1 VKYGQGYKIDMI
13 TQKQPPDIQAKLTE
27 LQQTFATK
35 IPKKVQEIRQSWEKL
50 KSAPDDQAMF
60 ETFYRQVHTLT
71 GTGATYGFEA
81 ISGFANMITL
91 RLPKTEDIT
100 SLPVDEIEFFLE
112 KLDNAISGE
121 STAMT
126 INMAPIQRQN
136 MTFLLDNAA
145 DMLIYIVD
153 DDVDL
158 LSSISIKIQH
168 FGYRVVTFSD
178 LLSFDKA
185 LEREVPDVVIMD
197 VIFDGG
203 SKLGTDHIAHINTI
217 RKHPLKTIFMSTSGD
232 ITTRLDAVRANGLAF
247 FPKPIVVPAIVDA
260 IATFTH
266 QITEDIYRVI
276 IVDDSPEQ
284 SALIALI
291 LQQAGMQTI
300 EVNQPLQLLD
310 VLASF
315 QPDLVLMDL
324 YMPDCDGMELSQI
337 IRQMNSYANLPIVF
351 LSTESD
357 LKKKLGVM
365 GHGGDDFLT
374 KPVLPWHLA
383 SAITNRIKRGRM
395 ISKLADTDG
404 LTGLLNHIKSKDKVE
419 SELARASRGNTSLS
433 IAMLD
438 LDNFKHVNDN
448 YGHPVGDKVLKNLT
462 NFFKQNLRPYD
473 VIGRYGGEEFLVLL
487 PSTDLLTAKT
497 IMDKLRIGF
506 SKIHHLCDEGDFTC
520 NFSCGIASFPDF
532 DSAITL
538 IEAADKALYAA
549 KNAGRNQVVINTP
562 KINQ

>member
-1 VKYGQGYKIDMI
+1 MI
-13 TQKQPPDIQAKLTE
+13 TQKPPPDIQATLTA

-60 ETFYRQVHTLT
+60 ETFYRQVHTLA

-91 RLPKTEDIT
+91 RLPKTEVIT
-100 SLPVDEIEFFLE
+100 SLLVDEIEFFLE
-112 KLDNAISGE
+112 KLGNAISGE

-136 MTFLLDNAA
+136 MSFVSDNAA

-158 LSSISIKIQH
+158 LSSISIQIQR
-168 FGYRVVTFSD
+168 FGYRIAAFSD

-197 VIFDGG
+197 VIFDGD
-203 SKLGTDHIAHINTI
+203 SKLGTAHIAHINAI
-217 RKHPLKTIFMSTSGD
+217 RKHPLKTIFMSTSLD

-247 FPKPIVVPAIVDA
+247 FPKPIVAAAMVDA
-260 IATFTH
+260 IETFTH

-284 SALIALI
+284 SASIALI

-300 EVNQPLQLLD
+300 EVNQPLKLLD

-315 QPDLVLMDL
+315 QPDLVMMDL
-324 YMPDCDGMELSQI
+324 YMPDCNGMELSQI
-337 IRQMNSYANLPIVF
+337 IRQMNSYVDLPIVF

-404 LTGLLNHIKSKDKVE
+404 LTGLLNHIKIKDKVE
-419 SELARASRGNTSLS
+419 SELARAWRENTSLS

-448 YGHPVGDKVLKNLT
+448 YGHPVGDKVLKSLT
-462 NFFKQNLRPYD
+462 NFFKQNLRQYD
-473 VIGRYGGEEFLVLL
+473 VIGRYGGEEFLVVL

-497 IMDKLRIGF
+497 IMDKLRTGF
-506 SKIHHLCDEGDFTC
+506 GKINHLRDEDDFTC

-532 DSAITL
+532 DSANTL

-562 KINQ
+562 QINQ

>member
-1 VKYGQGYKIDMI
+1 
-13 TQKQPPDIQAKLTE
+13 
-27 LQQTFATK
+27 
-35 IPKKVQEIRQSWEKL
+35 
-50 KSAPDDQAMF
+50 
-60 ETFYRQVHTLT
+60 
-71 GTGATYGFEA
+71 
-81 ISGFANMITL
+81 
-91 RLPKTEDIT
+91 
-100 SLPVDEIEFFLE
+100 
-112 KLDNAISGE
+112 
-121 STAMT
+121 
-126 INMAPIQRQN
+126 
-136 MTFLLDNAA
+136 
-145 DMLIYIVD
+145 
-153 DDVDL
+153 
-158 LSSISIKIQH
+158 
-168 FGYRVVTFSD
+168 
-178 LLSFDKA
+178 
-185 LEREVPDVVIMD
+185 
-197 VIFDGG
+197 
-203 SKLGTDHIAHINTI
+203 
-217 RKHPLKTIFMSTSGD
+217 MSTNLD

-247 FPKPIVVPAIVDA
+247 FPKPIVVAAMVDA

-266 QITEDIYRVI
+266 QITEDIYRVV

-284 SALIALI
+284 SASIALI
-291 LQQAGMQTI
+291 LQQAGMQTV

-310 VLASF
+310 VITSF

-324 YMPDCDGMELSQI
+324 YMPDCNGMELSQI
-337 IRQMNSYANLPIVF
+337 IRQMNTYVDLPIVF

-357 LKKKLGVM
+357 LKKKLGAM

-419 SELARASRGNTSLS
+419 SELARAWRGNTSLS

-448 YGHPVGDKVLKNLT
+448 YGHPVGDKVLKSLT
-462 NFFKQNLRPYD
+462 NFFKQNLRQYD
-473 VIGRYGGEEFLVLL
+473 VIGRYGGEEFLVVL

-497 IMDKLRIGF
+497 IMDKLRSGF
-506 SKIHHLCDEGDFTC
+506 SKIHHLCDEGNFTC

-532 DSAITL
+532 DSANTL

-562 KINQ
+562 QINQ

>member
-1 VKYGQGYKIDMI
+1 MI
-13 TQKQPPDIQAKLTE
+13 TQKPPPDIQATLTA

-60 ETFYRQVHTLT
+60 ETFYRQVHTLA

-91 RLPKTEDIT
+91 RLPKTEVIT
-100 SLPVDEIEFFLE
+100 SLLVDEIEFFLE
-112 KLDNAISGE
+112 KLGNAISGE

-136 MTFLLDNAA
+136 MSFVSDNAA

-158 LSSISIKIQH
+158 LSSISIQIQR
-168 FGYRVVTFSD
+168 FGYRIAAFSD

-197 VIFDGG
+197 VIFDGD
-203 SKLGTDHIAHINTI
+203 SKLGTAHIAHINAI

-247 FPKPIVVPAIVDA
+247 FPKPIVAAAMVDA
-260 IATFTH
+260 IETFTH

-284 SALIALI
+284 SASIALI

-300 EVNQPLQLLD
+300 EVNQPLKLLD

-315 QPDLVLMDL
+315 QPDLVMMDL
-324 YMPDCDGMELSQI
+324 YMPDCNGMELSQI
-337 IRQMNSYANLPIVF
+337 IRQMNSYVDLPIVF

-404 LTGLLNHIKSKDKVE
+404 LTGLLNHIKIKDKVE
-419 SELARASRGNTSLS
+419 SELARAWRENTSLS

-448 YGHPVGDKVLKNLT
+448 YGHPVGDKVLKSLT
-462 NFFKQNLRPYD
+462 NFFKQNLRQYD
-473 VIGRYGGEEFLVLL
+473 VIGRYGGEEFLVVL

-497 IMDKLRIGF
+497 IMDKLRTGF
-506 SKIHHLCDEGDFTC
+506 GKINHLRDEDDFTC

-532 DSAITL
+532 DSANTL

-562 KINQ
+562 QINQ